1 MDHHQ
6 QLGQFSIFCYH
17 STVSRRPL
25 ECVFCCESSCQ
36 RNACDTLTAAI
47 TQTARRPAGLAGRA
61 KEQRRGACELS
72 EGSGGPGQRAQNWV
86 NRRGEGGGAGAQLS
100 PWQLRCWRSYYLLI
114 SGKYAAIRKRR
125 FILSVQRRPRVRATH
140 FHLLEAVPW
149 RRLSDRR
156 REGAEML
163 KACAVLLSVPGV
175 PKLFHVPLKNSIGF
189 WPGSPFAKQTM
200 LRYMERNFYVQNL
213 FLSFSFFLT
222 FIWYSIIA
230 TLV

>member
-6 QLGQFSIFCYH
+6 QLGQFSILRYH

-125 FILSVQRRPRVRATH
+125 FVLSVQRRPRVRATH

-149 RRLSDRR
+149 RRL
-156 REGAEML
+156 
-163 KACAVLLSVPGV
+163 LLSVPGV
-175 PKLFHVPLKNSIGF
+175 PKLFHVPPKTALAFGRRA
-189 WPGSPFAKQTM
+189 P
-200 LRYMERNFYVQNL
+200 LQNRRCYNIRKET
-213 FLSFSFFLT
+213 ST
-222 FIWYSIIA
+222 FR
-230 TLV
+230 THF